1 MSEQQPEAL
10 RSLYEITGNVADA
23 NTVLVNRAEL
33 RCLHQMNLSNQEW
46 LDKTE
51 WVQATAQAREL
62 GQHRAD
68 VIKQRL
74 DLVTGQRDALL
85 AALRMARAQLA
96 SNLQELTDCHTNPAT
111 GLVDEAEVLLVI
123 ESEQDLIN
131 QIDSAITQAR
141 GAA

>member
-74 DLVTGQRDALL
+74 DLVTGQRDELLGVLKDTMALINVL
-85 AALRMARAQLA
+85 MPGVRYIPLQDYAALNETPLKARAA
-96 SNLQELTDCHTNPAT
+96 IAK
-111 GLVDEAEVLLVI
+111 AEG
-123 ESEQDLIN
+123 
-131 QIDSAITQAR
+131 